1 MIKEEWLKQVED
13 LLDEKL
19 EDIAFEDGVRACLMR
34 DSLWQQF
41 KRMADEI
48 ETLQGVC
55 AEAYQLAGQVNASEK
70 ALDNL
75 SAAANG
81 LPLPHETFLPVEDLA
96 VHDFLQDIGI
106 SVYLSYEDAR
116 YPTLILQ
123 GTGFDTLGYDLDT
136 SSGELKRVCICAA
149 RSESECVCGAWSV

>member
-1 MIKEEWLKQVED
+1 MKKEEWLKQVEE
-13 LLDEKL
+13 LLDEG
-19 EDIAFEDGVRACLMR
+19 FEDLVFNG
-34 DSLWQQF
+34 DSLTTVLKKDIEHQF
-41 KRMADEI
+41 KLLIDEI

-81 LPLPHETFLPVEDLA
+81 LPLPHETFLPIEDLA

-123 GTGFDTLGYDLDT
+123 GTGFDTIGYDLDM

-149 RSESECVCGAWSV
+149 HSENECVCGAWSV

>member
-1 MIKEEWLKQVED
+1 MKKEEWLKQVED
-13 LLDEKL
+13 LLDETL
-19 EDIAFEDGVRACLMR
+19 EDMAFEDGVRASLMR

-81 LPLPHETFLPVEDLA
+81 LPLPHESFLPVEDLA

-149 RSESECVCGAWSV
+149 HSENECVCGAWSV